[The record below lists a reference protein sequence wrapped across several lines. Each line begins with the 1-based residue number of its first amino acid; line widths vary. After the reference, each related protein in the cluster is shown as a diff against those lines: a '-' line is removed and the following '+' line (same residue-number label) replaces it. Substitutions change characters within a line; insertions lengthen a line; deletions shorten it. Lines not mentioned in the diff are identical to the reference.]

1 MDASE
6 AAERRWSH
14 GPALDGRANL
24 RSNCRGQRGT
34 FAVVGGVRNY
44 PFRVGQHIVCI
55 DGWLPP
61 PPIQT
66 AGRGGPPNPQ
76 KRPQPLKGSKRKDE
90 RMSKEKM
97 FAMRMSQMD
106 YDRIQHKAGQAGM
119 SMTGFLTA
127 SALDKNIVVVDGL
140 DKVLAELKAIGK
152 NLNQLTT
159 LCNMGRITC
168 LDLTEIKS
176 SFGTVFDYLYDRMD
190 RG

>member
-1 MDASE
+1 M
-6 AAERRWSH
+6 
-14 GPALDGRANL
+14 
-24 RSNCRGQRGT
+24 RSS
-34 FAVVGGVRNY
+34 GVRVTT
-44 PFRVGQHIVCI
+44 FSGRLHIVCM
-55 DGWLPP
+55 GGGP

-66 AGRGGPPNPQ
+66 AGRDTRAQGS
-76 KRPQPLKGSKRKDE
+76 PLKARKDE

-119 SMTGFLTA
+119 SMTAFITA
-127 SALDKNIVVVDGL
+127 SALGKNITVVDGL

-176 SFGTVFDYLYDRMD
+176 SFGKVFDYLYDRMD

>member
-1 MDASE
+1 
-6 AAERRWSH
+6 
-14 GPALDGRANL
+14 
-24 RSNCRGQRGT
+24 
-34 FAVVGGVRNY
+34 
-44 PFRVGQHIVCI
+44 
-55 DGWLPP
+55 
-61 PPIQT
+61 
-66 AGRGGPPNPQ
+66 
-76 KRPQPLKGSKRKDE
+76 
-90 RMSKEKM
+90 MSKEKM

>member
-1 MDASE
+1 M
-6 AAERRWSH
+6 RVT
-14 GPALDGRANL
+14 
-24 RSNCRGQRGT
+24 T
-34 FAVVGGVRNY
+34 F
-44 PFRVGQHIVCI
+44 FRVGQHIVCT
-55 DGWLPP
+55 DGWSSP

-66 AGRGGPPNPQ
+66 WGIPRTPKA
-76 KRPQPLKGSKRKDE
+76 PQPLKGSKRKDE

-119 SMTGFLTA
+119 SMTAFITA
-127 SALDKNIVVVDGL
+127 SALGKNITVVDGL

-176 SFGTVFDYLYDRMD
+176 SFGKVFDYLYDRMD